1 MANRCELASG
11 DHTCSRHYGGR
22 GPSLKWLKPWV
33 VRSPRR
39 SRGRRQLNRSRFAV
53 GAGSQKPQNQSARP
67 DGMEPGPRWRRA
79 CRRRVYSPVAPTRGW
94 PLATSAPTF
103 CVTPSSGLSHQSSS
117 SAAGPRSSSNVPSA
131 PRNGQPISRCSHEA
145 KKKRKRKAGWMDGGK
160 PRRRTPA
167 PGKFSSDLA
176 WCRHGRNRN
185 NIEPVNIVQAP
196 ILLISSLLGCV
207 IPNLQH
213 CMYVM

>member
-145 KKKRKRKAGWMDGGK
+145 KKKRKRKAGWMEV
-160 PRRRTPA
+160 
-167 PGKFSSDLA
+167 S
-176 WCRHGRNRN
+176 HGD
-185 NIEPVNIVQAP
+185 V
-196 ILLISSLLGCV
+196 
-207 IPNLQH
+207 LQH
-213 CMYVM
+213 QASLVQTWRGAGTDGIAITLNQLILYKHPSCSSPLYSVV